1 MKSRI
6 KKLGLGKA
14 EDQKSKILVH
24 VLIVAVVLVLF
35 TALPA
40 HAQSPNLDDE
50 VNRIAKT
57 LYCPVCPNTPL
68 DICGTQA
75 CVDWRNDIKRML
87 QEGKNEQQIRDY
99 FVARFGPQVLGAPP
113 AEGFNWLAYILPVIG
128 IILGAAVA
136 WLSVRTWLVRRA
148 PGDAPVDVPEI
159 PKEYAERIEK
169 DLKEL

>member
-1 MKSRI
+1 MAA
-6 KKLGLGKA
+6 LFA
-14 EDQKSKILVH
+14 LVAIT
-24 VLIVAVVLVLF
+24 LLVAV
-35 TALPA
+35 PA
-40 HAQSPNLDDE
+40 HAQGRNIDDE

-68 DICGTQA
+68 DICSTQA

-113 AEGFNWLAYILPVIG
+113 AEGFNWLAYILPVVG
-128 IILGAAVA
+128 ILLGVLIA
-136 WLSVRTWLVRRA
+136 WLSMRAWLVRRA
-148 PGDAPVDVPEI
+148 PGVAPTDVPEI

-169 DLKEL
+169 EMKEL

>member
-1 MKSRI
+1 MK
-6 KKLGLGKA
+6 KA
-14 EDQKSKILVH
+14 GILIW
-24 VLIVAVVLVLF
+24 LITVTAALIWFAAVPVR
-35 TALPA
+35 
-40 HAQSPNLDDE
+40 AQGPNIDDE

-68 DICGTQA
+68 DICSTQA

-113 AEGFNWLAYILPVIG
+113 AEGFNWLAYILPVVG
-128 IILGAAVA
+128 IFLGVMIA

-148 PGDAPVDVPEI
+148 PGAAPGDAPEI
-159 PKEYAERIEK
+159 PREYAERIERE
-169 DLKEL
+169 LKEL